1 MRKRPCWHM
10 IKFLNANTAAVGE
23 AMVEMAPADVGLYR
37 RGFAG
42 DTFNTAW
49 HMAQALGEQARVGYV
64 TRVGCDSISESF
76 VAELRADSLDATH
89 VGRDPQRNMGLYL
102 IELDGVERHFHY
114 WRSASA
120 ARQLAADRGAL
131 QAAFSGAGLIHL
143 SGITLAILAPE
154 HRENL
159 FAALTLARQSGTVVS
174 FDPNIRPRLWQSLDE
189 VRQVIP
195 RALANCDIALPS
207 FDDEKLVWG
216 DAHPSATIAR
226 LVGQGAMEVAVK
238 DGAGPIAYWAEGAEA
253 MLPTPVVGSI
263 CDTTGAG
270 DAFNAGYLAARLIG
284 QSPAKAVTVGQQ
296 FSGRVIQHY
305 GARIPKSAI
314 PALP

>member
-1 MRKRPCWHM
+1 M
-10 IKFLNANTAAVGE
+10 IKFLNRNIVAVGE
-23 AMVEMAPADVGLYR
+23 AMVEMASTEGGLYR

-49 HMAQALGEQARVGYV
+49 HMAQALGEQARVGFA
-64 TRVGCDSISESF
+64 TRVGNDSISESF
-76 VAELRADSLDATH
+76 VAELRADGVDTAH
-89 VGRDPQRNMGLYL
+89 VGRDPIRSMGLYL

-143 SGITLAILAPE
+143 SGITLAILSPE

-159 FAALTLARQSGTVVS
+159 FTALAWARANGAGVS

-216 DAHPSATIAR
+216 DESPSATIAR
-226 LVGQGAMEVAVK
+226 MQQLGVAEVAVK
-238 DGAGPIAYWAEGAEA
+238 DGARPIAYCAGGAQA
-253 MLPTPVVGSI
+253 LLPTPPIQGI

-270 DAFNAGYLAARLIG
+270 DAFNAGYLAARIT
-284 QSPAKAVTVGQQ
+284 QQPPDRAVRVGQQ
-296 FSGRVIQHY
+296 FSGCVIQHY
-305 GARIPKSAI
+305 GARIPKSAM
-314 PALP
+314 PLLP